1 MVKNMTAEQGRTKE
15 IVLFGLL
22 HGADGNRRIHP
33 HTGSGLSLHAA
44 ASLHDA
50 GRADP
55 GEQERRAFRRAV
67 RPSGPFRRAG
77 LHGRRRSFLHLP
89 ANVRLPYRIHRG
101 RLGDGQDPRDHGR
114 EIVWTDSSG
123 KPFRA
128 SGRLSFRHGVCL
140 YHQ

>member
-15 IVLFGLL
+15 IVLFGLFTAL
-22 HGADGNRRIHP
+22 TAIGAFIRIP
-33 HTGSGLSLHAA
+33 VPVHAA

-77 LHGRRRSFLHLP
+77 LHGRRRSFLHLS
-89 ANVRLPYRIHRG
+89 ANVRLPHRIHRG
-101 RLGDGQDPRDHGR
+101 RLGDG
-114 EIVWTDSSG
+114 
-123 KPFRA
+123 
-128 SGRLSFRHGVCL
+128 
-140 YHQ
+140 